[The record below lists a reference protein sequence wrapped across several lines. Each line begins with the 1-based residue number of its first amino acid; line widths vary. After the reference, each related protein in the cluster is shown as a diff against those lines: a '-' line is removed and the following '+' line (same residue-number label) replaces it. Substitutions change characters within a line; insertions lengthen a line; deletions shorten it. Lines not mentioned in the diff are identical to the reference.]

1 MAELLIFR
9 HGPTIWN
16 AEKRIQGR
24 SDISLSE
31 QGIET
36 VQKWQLPDEWMAVP
50 WYVSPLQRAQETAKL
65 LGQEKLETDPL
76 LIEMSWGKWE
86 GQRLPEL
93 RKKLGPEMEKMEAL
107 GLDLCPPGGESPRDV
122 QNRLKPFLYKVAGSN
137 QSAVAVAHKGVLRAL
152 YAEATNW
159 DMLGKPKEKI
169 RDNCAHLFQISSTG
183 IISVKAMNIS
193 LLSSIDFFPRP
204 IKQSE
209 HPPSDFPK
217 ENRS

>member
-16 AEKRIQGR
+16 AEKRMQGR

-36 VQKWQLPDEWMAVP
+36 VQKWQLPDEWMEVP
-50 WYVSPLQRAQETAKL
+50 WYVSPLQRARQTAEL
-65 LGQEKLETDPL
+65 LGQKKFEIVPL
-76 LIEMSWGKWE
+76 LIEMSWGSWE

-93 RKKLGPEMEKMEAL
+93 REKLGPEMQKMEAL

-122 QNRLKPFLYKVAGSN
+122 QIRLKPFLNTIAKSN
-137 QSAVAVAHKGVLRAL
+137 KSFVAVAHKGVLRAI
-152 YAEATNW
+152 YAAATDW

-169 RDNCAHLFQISSTG
+169 RDNCAHLFQISPIG
-183 IISVKAMNIS
+183 EISVKAMNIS
-193 LLSSIDFFPRP
+193 LLSLTDGFPLP
-204 IKQSE
+204 VNS
-209 HPPSDFPK
+209 STSSK
-217 ENRS
+217 ETAR